1 MDFASG
7 LDCTEG
13 LRHRFM
19 QKCTVKSEAGLT
31 SHTNLKQDI
40 HHGPMDGFPGRD
52 GHVAHQV
59 GEQQKWRKCIKGA
72 FNVMNTTGSQKLQK
86 RSTSFRFK
94 LSDSGGR
101 FWEEL
106 SIQPDCSMNSLHDRS
121 YRRTSSPV
129 IHLSEEL
136 PEDESP
142 AFQMPATQVS
152 PSTRRQQDIEM
163 EPTHAFERANGNLCR
178 EAGLN
183 LPQRLHKSSEP
194 LHSFDAF
201 AEALGLIPDSS
212 LLMDVEPSES
222 ADLTPNALLAL
233 LPQPLLA
240 ESDGDVTMEDETTI
254 RKTKEIPVL
263 ERVGE
268 TLRQKKLRAT
278 QA

>member
-1 MDFASG
+1 MLMYWDVKPKRHFAVMADDSAYHCG
-7 LDCTEG
+7 VSIRSAKQT
-13 LRHRFM
+13 
-19 QKCTVKSEAGLT
+19 SPAG
-31 SHTNLKQDI
+31 HTPRA
-40 HHGPMDGFPGRD
+40 HGWVPRKRWPRGSPS
-52 GHVAHQV
+52 
-59 GEQQKWRKCIKGA
+59 EQQKWRKCIKGA

-86 RSTSFRFK
+86 KSTSFRFK

-212 LLMDVEPSES
+212 LLMDVEPSET